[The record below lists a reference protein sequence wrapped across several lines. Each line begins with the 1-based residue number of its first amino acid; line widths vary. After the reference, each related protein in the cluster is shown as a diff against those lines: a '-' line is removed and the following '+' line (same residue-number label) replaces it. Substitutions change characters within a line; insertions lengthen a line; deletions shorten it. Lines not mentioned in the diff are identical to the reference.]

1 MKTYFQKIGQSLM
14 LPIATLPA
22 AAILVGIGNY
32 LPKQWLF
39 ANYLIQG
46 GDVVLNNLALLFAVG
61 LAIGMSVNKDGA
73 AAIAGL
79 IAFEVP
85 VTVLKPATLAT
96 MLNVKASQINP
107 AFSALDNNVLIG
119 ISAGLIAAA
128 LYNRFHE
135 VKLPMAL
142 SFFSGKRLVPIMA
155 AFVMLIVTAALY
167 FVWPFVYDAIV
178 LFATGISK
186 LGFVGAGLYGFFNRL
201 LIPTGLHHA
210 LNSVFWY
217 NVAGINDIGNFW
229 ASHGVKGITGMYE
242 AGFFPIMMFG
252 LPAGAYAIY
261 RNARPERK
269 KEVGSLMLAGAFAS
283 FFTGVTEPLEFSFMF
298 VAWPLYLLHA
308 VFMGLSLGFAA
319 LMHWTASFSFSGGLV
334 DYLLSFRMPLANQ
347 PYMLLVQ
354 GVVMAV
360 IYYFGFDFAI
370 KRFNLRTPGR
380 EAVTAGADATAAGTT
395 ADHATTPSVAVAAT
409 DDKYMRQAKQI
420 YAAIGGHDNISVINN
435 CTTRLRLQLKD
446 TAQVDQ
452 PAVMAAGVPGLNVLD
467 VHNIHI
473 VIGTEVQFVAEALQ
487 QLFSGQVAVQSAT
500 ATTEHEKV
508 ATNQSVSDDSAATD
522 NEAVPVTTVLHAP
535 ATGQLMPIS
544 DVADET
550 FAGKLLGD
558 GYAVEPEDGEIVAP
572 VSGTVTSV
580 FPTKHAIGLKTASG
594 LEILLHMGINTVEM
608 NGTPFT
614 LHVVAGDE
622 LVAGRAVATVDLAA
636 IKAAGKA
643 TTMMV
648 VITNMDHVT
657 NLTLNPKG
665 HVTSGDLIGAAE

>member
-252 LPAGAYAIY
+252 LPADAYAIY

>member
-1 MKTYFQKIGQSLM
+1 MKTYFQRMGQSLM

-32 LPKQWLF
+32 LPKGWIF
-39 ANYLIQG
+39 ANFLIQG
-46 GDVVLNNLALLFAVG
+46 GDVVLNHLALLFAVG
-61 LAIGMSVNKDGA
+61 LAIGMASNKDGA
-73 AAIAGL
+73 AAIAGVV
-79 IAFEVP
+79 AYEVP
-85 VTVLKPATLAT
+85 IT
-96 MLNVKASQINP
+96 MLSPKVLTQIVNIKASHLNA
-107 AFSALDNNVLIG
+107 AFSAIDNNVLIG

-155 AFVMLIVTAALY
+155 AFVMLVFTAVMY
-167 FVWPFVYDAIV
+167 FVWPFLYDAIV
-178 LFATGISK
+178 LFATSISK
-186 LGFVGAGLYGFFNRL
+186 MGFVGAALYGFFNRL

-210 LNSVFWY
+210 LNSVFWF

-229 ASHGVKGITGMYE
+229 ASKGIKGVTGMYE

-261 RNARPERK
+261 RNALPERK
-269 KEVGSLMLAGAFAS
+269 KETGSLMLAGAFAS

-298 VAWPLYLLHA
+298 VAWPLYVLHA

-319 LMHWTASFSFSGGLV
+319 FMHWTASFSFSGGLV

-354 GVVMAV
+354 GLVMAV

-370 KRFNLRTPGR
+370 KKFDLKTPGR
-380 EAVTAGADATAAGTT
+380 EPLTAADEAAVADDATSG
-395 ADHATTPSVAVAAT
+395 
-409 DDKYMRQAKQI
+409 DDKYMRQAKKI
-420 YAAIGGHDNISVINN
+420 FAAIGGTANISVINN

-446 TAQVDQ
+446 TGKVDQ
-452 PAVMAAGVPGLNVLD
+452 AAVKAAGVPGLNVLD

-487 QLFSGQVAVQSAT
+487 KLFSGQVSAEPVAAVVDDTAT
-500 ATTEHEKV
+500 ATT
-508 ATNQSVSDDSAATD
+508 ATMATPAA
-522 NEAVPVTTVLHAP
+522 EAVPVTTVLQAP
-535 ATGQLMPIS
+535 ATGKLVPIS
-544 DVADET
+544 DVDDAT
-550 FAGKLLGD
+550 FAQKLLGD
-558 GYAVEPEDGEIVAP
+558 GYAVEPTNGEIVAP
-572 VSGTVTSV
+572 VSGEVTSI
-580 FPTKHAIGLKTASG
+580 FPTKHALGIKTASG

-608 NGTPFT
+608 NGEPFD
-614 LHVVAGDE
+614 LHVESGDQIAAGT
-622 LVAGRAVATVDLAA
+622 AVATVDLAM
-636 IKAAGKA
+636 IKAADKA

-648 VITNMDHVT
+648 VMTNMDQVHDFQLNQTQTVT
-657 NLTLNPKG
+657 AG
-665 HVTSGDLIGAAE
+665 EIVGAAE

>member
-186 LGFVGAGLYGFFNRL
+186 LGFVGASLYGFFNRL

-380 EAVTAGADATAAGTT
+380 EAVTAGIDAAAAGTN
-395 ADHATTPSVAVAAT
+395 AEKGATPAVAVAAT

-500 ATTEHEKV
+500 ATTEPETA
-508 ATNQSVSDDSAATD
+508 ATNQSASDDSAATD

-614 LHVVAGDE
+614 LHVAAGDE

-665 HVTSGDLIGAAE
+665 HVASGDLIGAAE

>member
-1 MKTYFQKIGQSLM
+1 MKTYFQRMGQSLM

-22 AAILVGIGNY
+22 AAILVGLGNY
-32 LPKQWLF
+32 LPKAWILSRF
-39 ANYLIQG
+39 MING

-61 LAIGMSVNKDGA
+61 LAIGMSANKDGA
-73 AAIAGL
+73 AAIAGVVAYL
-79 IAFEVP
+79 VP
-85 VTVLKPATLAT
+85 TT
-96 MLNVKASQINP
+96 MLSPTNPIGLTNLLNVKASSLND
-107 AFSALDNNVLIG
+107 AFKYVDQNVLVG
-119 ISAGLIAAA
+119 ICAGLIAAA

-142 SFFSGKRLVPIMA
+142 SFFSGKRLVPIIA
-155 AFVMLIVTAALY
+155 AFVMLFFTAAMY
-167 FVWPFVYDAIV
+167 FVWPLVYGAMV
-178 LFATGISK
+178 AFATSISK
-186 LGFVGAGLYGFFNRL
+186 LGFVGAALYGFFNRL

-210 LNSVFWY
+210 LNSVFWF

-229 ASHGVKGITGMYE
+229 ASKGAKGVTGMYE

-261 RNARPERK
+261 RNALPENK
-269 KEVGSLMLAGAFAS
+269 KETGSLMLAGAFAS

-298 VAWPLYLLHA
+298 VAWPLYVLHA
-308 VFMGLSLGFAA
+308 IFMGLSLGFAA

-334 DYLLSFRMPLANQ
+334 DYLLSFRMPLANK

-354 GVVMAV
+354 GLVMAA

-370 KRFNLRTPGR
+370 KKFDLKTPGR
-380 EAVTAGADATAAGTT
+380 EKVVVTETAGAAMVAA
-395 ADHATTPSVAVAAT
+395 DAT
-409 DDKYMRQAKQI
+409 DDKFMRQAKQI
-420 YAAIGGHDNISVINN
+420 YAAIGGHDNISVISN

-446 TAQVDQ
+446 TGKVDQ
-452 PAVMAAGVPGLNVLD
+452 PAVKAAGVPGLNILD

-487 QLFSGQVAVQSAT
+487 SLFAG
-500 ATTEHEKV
+500 KV
-508 ATNQSVSDDSAATD
+508 AMTAPDTVEPTTSTAEVADSASETSQ
-522 NEAVPVTTVLHAP
+522 VPLTTVFEAP
-535 ATGQLMPIS
+535 ATGRLMPIS

-550 FAGKLLGD
+550 FSQKLLGD
-558 GYAVEPEDGEIVAP
+558 GYAVEPTTPEIVAP
-572 VSGTVTSV
+572 VSGEVTSI
-580 FPTKHAIGLKTASG
+580 FPTKHALGLKTASG

-614 LHVVAGDE
+614 LHVAKGDQIAAGT
-622 LVAGRAVATVDLAA
+622 AVATVDLDA

-648 VITNMDHVT
+648 VITNMAQVH
-657 NLTLNPKG
+657 NLTLNTSQT
-665 HVTSGDLIGAAE
+665 VTAGEIIGAAE

>member
-1 MKTYFQKIGQSLM
+1 MKTYFQRMGQSLM

-22 AAILVGIGNY
+22 AAILVGLGNY
-32 LPKQWLF
+32 LPKAWILSRF
-39 ANYLIQG
+39 MING

-61 LAIGMSVNKDGA
+61 LAIGMSANKDGA
-73 AAIAGL
+73 AAIAGVVAYL
-79 IAFEVP
+79 VP
-85 VTVLKPATLAT
+85 TT
-96 MLNVKASQINP
+96 MLSPTNPIGLTNLLNVKASSLND
-107 AFSALDNNVLIG
+107 AFKYVDQNVLVG
-119 ISAGLIAAA
+119 ICAGLIAAA

-142 SFFSGKRLVPIMA
+142 SFFSGKRLVPIIA
-155 AFVMLIVTAALY
+155 AFVMLFFTAAMY
-167 FVWPFVYDAIV
+167 FVWPLVYGAMV
-178 LFATGISK
+178 AFATSISK
-186 LGFVGAGLYGFFNRL
+186 LGFVGAALYGFFNRL

-210 LNSVFWY
+210 LNSVFWF

-229 ASHGVKGITGMYE
+229 ASKGVKGVTGMYE

-261 RNARPERK
+261 RNALPENK
-269 KEVGSLMLAGAFAS
+269 KETGSLMLAGAFAS

-298 VAWPLYLLHA
+298 VAWPLYVLHA
-308 VFMGLSLGFAA
+308 IFMGLSLGFAA

-334 DYLLSFRMPLANQ
+334 DYLLSFRMPLANK

-354 GVVMAV
+354 GLVMAA

-370 KRFNLRTPGR
+370 KKFDLKTPGR
-380 EAVTAGADATAAGTT
+380 EK
-395 ADHATTPSVAVAAT
+395 VAVAETAGTAMVAADAT
-409 DDKYMRQAKQI
+409 DDKFMRQAKQI
-420 YAAIGGHDNISVINN
+420 YAAIGGHDNISVISN

-446 TAQVDQ
+446 TGKVDQ
-452 PAVMAAGVPGLNVLD
+452 PAVKAAGVPGLNILD

-487 QLFSGQVAVQSAT
+487 SLFAG
-500 ATTEHEKV
+500 KV
-508 ATNQSVSDDSAATD
+508 AMTAPDTVEPTTSTAEVTDSASA
-522 NEAVPVTTVLHAP
+522 ASQVPLTTVFEAP
-535 ATGQLMPIS
+535 ATGRLMPIS

-550 FAGKLLGD
+550 FSQKLLGD
-558 GYAVEPEDGEIVAP
+558 GYAVEPTTPEIVAP
-572 VSGTVTSV
+572 VSGEVTSI
-580 FPTKHAIGLKTASG
+580 FPTKHALGLKTASG

-614 LHVVAGDE
+614 LHVAKGDQIAAGT
-622 LVAGRAVATVDLAA
+622 AVATVDLDA

-648 VITNMDHVT
+648 VITNMAQVH
-657 NLTLNPKG
+657 NLTLNASQT
-665 HVTSGDLIGAAE
+665 VTAGEIIGAAE

>member
-46 GDVVLNNLALLFAVG
+46 GNVVLNNLALLFAVG

-85 VTVLKPATLAT
+85 VMVLKPATLAT
-96 MLNVKASQINP
+96 MLNVKVSQINP

-119 ISAGLIAAA
+119 IGAGLIAAA

-155 AFVMLIVTAALY
+155 AFVMLIVTAVLY
-167 FVWPFVYDAIV
+167 LVWPFVYDAIV

-334 DYLLSFRMPLANQ
+334 DYLLS
-347 PYMLLVQ
+347 
-354 GVVMAV
+354 
-360 IYYFGFDFAI
+360 
-370 KRFNLRTPGR
+370 
-380 EAVTAGADATAAGTT
+380 
-395 ADHATTPSVAVAAT
+395 
-409 DDKYMRQAKQI
+409 
-420 YAAIGGHDNISVINN
+420 
-435 CTTRLRLQLKD
+435 
-446 TAQVDQ
+446 
-452 PAVMAAGVPGLNVLD
+452 
-467 VHNIHI
+467 
-473 VIGTEVQFVAEALQ
+473 
-487 QLFSGQVAVQSAT
+487 LFSGQVATTPASDAESKAPVEPQT
-500 ATTEHEKV
+500 ATVTE
-508 ATNQSVSDDSAATD
+508 A
-522 NEAVPVTTVLHAP
+522 PVTTILRAP

-544 DVADET
+544 AVADET

-558 GYAVEPEDGEIVAP
+558 GYAVEPEDGEVVAP

-580 FPTKHAIGLKTASG
+580 FPTKHAIGLKTTSG
-594 LEILLHMGINTVEM
+594 LEVLLHMGINTVEM
-608 NGTPFT
+608 NGTPFK
-614 LHVVAGDE
+614 LHVATGDE
-622 LVAGRAVATVDLAA
+622 IAAGTAVATVDLAA
-636 IKAAGKA
+636 IKSAGKA

-648 VITNMDHVT
+648 VITNMDYV
-657 NLTLNPKG
+657 NKLTLNPTG

>member
-594 LEILLHMGINTVEM
+594 LEILLHMGINMVEM

>member
-1 MKTYFQKIGQSLM
+1 MKTYFQRMGQSLM

-22 AAILVGIGNY
+22 AAILVGLGNY
-32 LPKQWLF
+32 LPKAWILSRF
-39 ANYLIQG
+39 MING

-61 LAIGMSVNKDGA
+61 LAIGMSANKDGA
-73 AAIAGL
+73 AAIAGVVAYL
-79 IAFEVP
+79 VP
-85 VTVLKPATLAT
+85 TT
-96 MLNVKASQINP
+96 MLSPTNPIGLTNLLNVKASSLND
-107 AFSALDNNVLIG
+107 AFKYVDQNVLVG
-119 ISAGLIAAA
+119 ICAGLIAAA

-142 SFFSGKRLVPIMA
+142 SFFSGKRLVPIIA
-155 AFVMLIVTAALY
+155 AFVMLFFTAAMY
-167 FVWPFVYDAIV
+167 FVWPLVYGAMV
-178 LFATGISK
+178 AFATSISK
-186 LGFVGAGLYGFFNRL
+186 LGFVGAALYGFFNRL

-210 LNSVFWY
+210 LNSVFWF

-229 ASHGVKGITGMYE
+229 ASKGVKGVTGMYE

-261 RNARPERK
+261 RNALPENK
-269 KEVGSLMLAGAFAS
+269 KETGSLMLAGAFAS

-298 VAWPLYLLHA
+298 VAWPLYVLHA
-308 VFMGLSLGFAA
+308 IFMGLSLGFAA

-334 DYLLSFRMPLANQ
+334 DYLLSFRMPLANK

-354 GVVMAV
+354 GLVMAA

-370 KRFNLRTPGR
+370 KKFDLKTPGR
-380 EAVTAGADATAAGTT
+380 EK
-395 ADHATTPSVAVAAT
+395 VAVAETAGTAMVAADAT
-409 DDKYMRQAKQI
+409 DDKFMRQAKQI
-420 YAAIGGHDNISVINN
+420 YAAIGGHDNISVISN

-446 TAQVDQ
+446 TGKVDQ
-452 PAVMAAGVPGLNVLD
+452 PTVKAAGVPGLNILD

-487 QLFSGQVAVQSAT
+487 SLFAG
-500 ATTEHEKV
+500 KV
-508 ATNQSVSDDSAATD
+508 AMTAPDTVEPTTSTAEVTDSASA
-522 NEAVPVTTVLHAP
+522 ASQVPLTTVFEAP
-535 ATGQLMPIS
+535 ATGRLMPIS

-550 FAGKLLGD
+550 FSQKLLGD
-558 GYAVEPEDGEIVAP
+558 GYAVEPTTPEIVAP
-572 VSGTVTSV
+572 VSGEVTSI
-580 FPTKHAIGLKTASG
+580 FPTKHALGLKTASG

-614 LHVVAGDE
+614 LHVAKGDQIAAGT
-622 LVAGRAVATVDLAA
+622 AVATVDLAA

-648 VITNMDHVT
+648 VITNMAQVH
-657 NLTLNPKG
+657 NLTLNTSQT
-665 HVTSGDLIGAAE
+665 VTAGEIIGAAE

>member
-1 MKTYFQKIGQSLM
+1 MKTYFQRIGQSLM

-46 GDVVLNNLALLFAVG
+46 GNVVLNNLALLFAVG

-85 VTVLKPATLAT
+85 VMVLKPATLAT
-96 MLNVKASQINP
+96 MLNVKVSQINP

-155 AFVMLIVTAALY
+155 AFVMLIVTAVLY
-167 FVWPFVYDAIV
+167 LVWPFVYDAIV

-354 GVVMAV
+354 GLVMAV

-370 KRFNLRTPGR
+370 KRFNLKTPGR
-380 EAVTAGADATAAGTT
+380 EVVSADVDGVGAPASPA
-395 ADHATTPSVAVAAT
+395 VAVAAT

-435 CTTRLRLQLKD
+435 CTTRLRLQLKN
-446 TAQVDQ
+446 TEKVDQ

-487 QLFSGQVAVQSAT
+487 KLFSGQVATTPASDAESKASVEPQT
-500 ATTEHEKV
+500 ATVTE
-508 ATNQSVSDDSAATD
+508 A
-522 NEAVPVTTVLHAP
+522 PVTTVLRAP

-544 DVADET
+544 AVADET

-558 GYAVEPEDGEIVAP
+558 GYAVEPEDGEVVAP

-580 FPTKHAIGLKTASG
+580 FPTKHAIGLKTMSG
-594 LEILLHMGINTVEM
+594 LEVLLHMGINTVEM
-608 NGTPFT
+608 NGTPFK
-614 LHVVAGDE
+614 LHVATGDE
-622 LVAGRAVATVDLAA
+622 IAAGTAVATVDLAA
-636 IKAAGKA
+636 IKSAGKA

-648 VITNMDHVT
+648 VITNMDHV
-657 NLTLNPKG
+657 NKLTLNPTG

>member
-1 MKTYFQKIGQSLM
+1 MKTYFQRMGQSLM

-22 AAILVGIGNY
+22 AAILVGLGNY
-32 LPKQWLF
+32 LPKAWILSRF
-39 ANYLIQG
+39 MING

-61 LAIGMSVNKDGA
+61 LAIGMSANKDGA
-73 AAIAGL
+73 AAIAGVVAYL
-79 IAFEVP
+79 VP
-85 VTVLKPATLAT
+85 TT
-96 MLNVKASQINP
+96 MLSPTNPIGLTNLLNVKASSLNE
-107 AFSALDNNVLIG
+107 AFKYVDQNVLVG
-119 ISAGLIAAA
+119 ICAGLIAAA

-142 SFFSGKRLVPIMA
+142 SFFSGKRLVPIIA
-155 AFVMLIVTAALY
+155 AFVMLFFTAAMY
-167 FVWPFVYDAIV
+167 FVWPLVYGAMV
-178 LFATGISK
+178 AFATSISK
-186 LGFVGAGLYGFFNRL
+186 LGFVGAALYGFFNRL

-210 LNSVFWY
+210 LNSVFWF

-229 ASHGVKGITGMYE
+229 ASKGVKGVTGMYE

-261 RNARPERK
+261 RNALPENK
-269 KEVGSLMLAGAFAS
+269 KETGSLMLAGAFAS

-298 VAWPLYLLHA
+298 VAWPLYVLHA
-308 VFMGLSLGFAA
+308 IFMGLSLGFAA

-334 DYLLSFRMPLANQ
+334 DYLLSFRMPLANK

-354 GVVMAV
+354 GLVMAA

-370 KRFNLRTPGR
+370 KKFDLKTPGR
-380 EAVTAGADATAAGTT
+380 EKVAVTETAGAAMVAA
-395 ADHATTPSVAVAAT
+395 DAT
-409 DDKYMRQAKQI
+409 DDKFMRQAKQI
-420 YAAIGGHDNISVINN
+420 YAAIGGHDNISVISN

-446 TAQVDQ
+446 TGKVDQ
-452 PAVMAAGVPGLNVLD
+452 PAVKAAGVPGLNILD

-487 QLFSGQVAVQSAT
+487 SLFAG
-500 ATTEHEKV
+500 KV
-508 ATNQSVSDDSAATD
+508 AMTAPDTVEPTTSTAEVNDVASAASQ
-522 NEAVPVTTVLHAP
+522 VPLTTVFEAP
-535 ATGQLMPIS
+535 ATGRLMPIS

-550 FAGKLLGD
+550 FSQKLLGD
-558 GYAVEPEDGEIVAP
+558 GYAVEPTTPEIVAP
-572 VSGTVTSV
+572 VSGEVTSI
-580 FPTKHAIGLKTASG
+580 FPTKHALGLKTASG

-614 LHVVAGDE
+614 LHVAKGDQIAAGT
-622 LVAGRAVATVDLAA
+622 AVATVDLEA

-648 VITNMDHVT
+648 VITNMGQVDK
-657 NLTLNPKG
+657 LTLNASPT
-665 HVTSGDLIGAAE
+665 VTAGDIIGAAE

>member
-46 GDVVLNNLALLFAVG
+46 GNVVLNNLALLFAVG

-85 VTVLKPATLAT
+85 VMVLKPATLAT
-96 MLNVKASQINP
+96 MLNVKVSQINP

-155 AFVMLIVTAALY
+155 AFVMLIVTAVLY
-167 FVWPFVYDAIV
+167 LVWPFVYDAIV

-354 GVVMAV
+354 GLVMAV

-370 KRFNLRTPGR
+370 KRFNLKTPGR
-380 EAVTAGADATAAGTT
+380 EVVSADVDGVGAPASPA
-395 ADHATTPSVAVAAT
+395 VAVAAT

-446 TAQVDQ
+446 TEKVDYYDDTSCSPQ
-452 PAVMAAGVPGLNVLD
+452 QEVLLTTPRSASMVTTAPDFKMLVALAAPIMTGISRLRPTIAAWEFSPSTSVINPDAFLIRGSRLLLVSGITRMLPFWKLRRASCSVLQTQRLAHTDLLVTPSPFIRICPTTCTFIMLVVPEMPKGTPAVMTTSCPWETYPARSAVSTAWSKSSSVD
-467 VHNIHI
+467 DCSSSS
-473 VIGTEVQFVAEALQ
+473 
-487 QLFSGQVAVQSAT
+487 SG
-500 ATTEHEKV
+500 
-508 ATNQSVSDDSAATD
+508 
-522 NEAVPVTTVLHAP
+522 
-535 ATGQLMPIS
+535 
-544 DVADET
+544 
-550 FAGKLLGD
+550 
-558 GYAVEPEDGEIVAP
+558 
-572 VSGTVTSV
+572 
-580 FPTKHAIGLKTASG
+580 KTPQERLSCRQTWG
-594 LEILLHMGINTVEM
+594 
-608 NGTPFT
+608 
-614 LHVVAGDE
+614 
-622 LVAGRAVATVDLAA
+622 
-636 IKAAGKA
+636 
-643 TTMMV
+643 
-648 VITNMDHVT
+648 
-657 NLTLNPKG
+657 
-665 HVTSGDLIGAAE
+665 

>member
-1 MKTYFQKIGQSLM
+1 MKTYFQRMGQSLM

-22 AAILVGIGNY
+22 AAILVGVGNY
-32 LPKQWLF
+32 LPKGWIF
-39 ANYLIQG
+39 ANFLIQG

-61 LAIGMSVNKDGA
+61 LAVGMASNKDGA
-73 AAIAGL
+73 AAIAGVV
-79 IAFEVP
+79 AYEVP
-85 VTVLKPATLAT
+85 VTMLNPTTLAT
-96 MLNVKASQINP
+96 ILNTKASSLN
-107 AFSALDNNVLIG
+107 AGFSAISNNVLIG

-128 LYNRFHE
+128 LYNKFHE

-155 AFVMLIVTAALY
+155 AFVMLIFTAVMF
-167 FVWPFVYDAIV
+167 FVWPFLYDAIV
-178 LFATGISK
+178 LFATSIAK
-186 LGFVGAGLYGFFNRL
+186 MGFVGAAIYGFFNRL

-210 LNSVFWY
+210 LNSVFWF

-229 ASHGVKGITGMYE
+229 ASKGVKGVTGMYE

-261 RNARPERK
+261 RNALPERK
-269 KEVGSLMLAGAFAS
+269 KETGSLMLAGAFAS

-298 VAWPLYLLHA
+298 VAWPLYVLHA

-319 LMHWTASFSFSGGLV
+319 FMHWTASFSFSGGLV

-354 GVVMAV
+354 GAVMAL

-370 KRFNLRTPGR
+370 KKFDLKTPGR
-380 EAVTAGADATAAGTT
+380 EPLVATATDET
-395 ADHATTPSVAVAAT
+395 AVAT
-409 DDKYMRQAKQI
+409 DPSDDKYMRQAKQI

-446 TAQVDQ
+446 TGKVDQ
-452 PAVMAAGVPGLNVLD
+452 PAVKAAGVPGLNVLD

-487 QLFSGQVAVQSAT
+487 QLFSGQVSAEPAVAT
-500 ATTEHEKV
+500 ATTSESTV
-508 ATNQSVSDDSAATD
+508 APAAPANPT
-522 NEAVPVTTVLHAP
+522 EVPATTVLQAP
-535 ATGQLMPIS
+535 ATGTLMPIS
-544 DVADET
+544 AVADET
-550 FAGKLLGD
+550 FAQKLLGD
-558 GYAVEPEDGEIVAP
+558 GYAVEPTDGEIVAP
-572 VSGTVTSV
+572 VSGEVTSI
-580 FPTKHAIGLKTASG
+580 FPTKHALGLKTASG
-594 LEILLHMGINTVEM
+594 LEVLLHMGINTVEM
-608 NGTPFT
+608 DGKPFD
-614 LHVVAGDE
+614 LHVEVGDQI
-622 LVAGRAVATVDLAA
+622 VAGRAVATVDLAQ

-648 VITNMDHVT
+648 VLTNMDQV
-657 NLTLNPKG
+657 NDFKLNQTKT
-665 HVTSGDLIGAAE
+665 VAAGDIIGAAD

>member
-22 AAILVGIGNY
+22 AAILVGVGNY
-32 LPKQWLF
+32 LPKGWIV
-39 ANYLIQG
+39 ANYLIAG
-46 GDVVLNNLALLFAVG
+46 GNVVLGNLALLFAVG
-61 LAIGMSVNKDGA
+61 LAVGMSVNKDGA

-85 VTVLKPATLAT
+85 ITVLKPASLAT
-96 MLNVKASQINP
+96 MFNVKVSSLNP
-107 AFSALDNNVLIG
+107 AFAALDNNVLIG

-155 AFVMLIVTAALY
+155 AFVMLIVTVALY

-178 LFATGISK
+178 LFATSISK

-210 LNSVFWY
+210 LNSVFWF

-229 ASHGVKGITGMYE
+229 ASHGVKGVTGMYE

-319 LMHWTASFSFSGGLV
+319 FMHWTASFSFSGGLV

-354 GVVMAV
+354 GLVMAV

-370 KRFNLRTPGR
+370 KRFNLKTPGR
-380 EAVTAGADATAAGTT
+380 EVVTETAA
-395 ADHATTPSVAVAAT
+395 PAVVVDDA

-420 YAAIGGHDNISVINN
+420 YAAIGGQDNISVINH
-435 CTTRLRLQLKD
+435 CTTRLRLQLND
-446 TAQVDQ
+446 TEKVDQ

-467 VHNIHI
+467 MHNIHI
-473 VIGTEVQFVAEALQ
+473 VIGTEVQFVAEALE
-487 QLFSGQVAVQSAT
+487 QLFTGQVAT
-500 ATTEHEKV
+500 AKTEAPAVEAAAETTV
-508 ATNQSVSDDSAATD
+508 A
-522 NEAVPVTTVLHAP
+522 EAPVTTVLVAP
-535 ATGQLMPIS
+535 ANGQLMPIS
-544 DVADET
+544 EVADET
-550 FAGKLLGD
+550 FAQKLLGD
-558 GYAVEPEDGEIVAP
+558 GYAVEPTDGEIVSP
-572 VSGTVTSV
+572 VSGTVTSI
-580 FPTKHAIGLKTASG
+580 FPTKHALGLKTAGG

-608 NGTPFT
+608 NGTPFE
-614 LHVVAGDE
+614 LHVETGDQIAAGS
-622 LVAGRAVATVDLAA
+622 AVATVDLAA
-636 IKAAGKA
+636 IKAAGKS

-648 VITNMDHVT
+648 VVTNMDHVSK
-657 NLTLNPKG
+657 LQLNG
-665 HVTSGDLIGAAE
+665 NQTVTTGDIVGAAE